1 MKLVKDTPSTFI
13 PPPDQVCEVLRPALQ
28 RVWAAVEVGV
38 QRTVEFFAEQGRLV
52 DASLAPNLVRYFAK
66 LYLDENDLPSEIEQ
80 DFERQHLGNNGLLV
94 KYGPHFLRVLKS
106 DDGRPPVPGRSA
118 AKQDFYQQP
127 LPDIGL
133 TDPEEELKPLR
144 VLVLWDALPKT
155 YAFDGM
161 SVVLPRAGGETRPSV
176 QWHWQRIITE
186 AFVGQPLAPMMPT
199 AQTMIEDLPIT
210 KKSPAATGTADGGHE
225 D

>member
-1 MKLVKDTPSTFI
+1 MASTNPQSDVTELLLSSLGLNAPYVLDLYSLYRANPETVPSDWRHYFQGVERGVLPVSDLPGRAVSQGNGTPVVRTET
-13 PPPDQVCEVLRPALQ
+13 PPPDTRPA
-28 RVWAAVEVGV
+28 
-38 QRTVEFFAEQGRLV
+38 
-52 DASLAPNLVRYFAK
+52 
-66 LYLDENDLPSEIEQ
+66 
-80 DFERQHLGNNGLLV
+80 
-94 KYGPHFLRVLKS
+94 
-106 DDGRPPVPGRSA
+106 
-118 AKQDFYQQP
+118 
-127 LPDIGL
+127 
-133 TDPEEELKPLR
+133 PEEELKPLR